1 MKAWCEHKGIT
12 YTTNEEMIKNEQV
25 LEKYNQ
31 IIIQLGA
38 EFGKWEQVK
47 RFALLPKE
55 FSIDGG
61 ELTPK
66 LSFKRK
72 VVLEKNADVIDK
84 IYKDAENYKG

>member
-1 MKAWCEHKGIT
+1 
-12 YTTNEEMIKNEQV
+12 MIKNEQV
-25 LEKYNQ
+25 LEKYDK
-31 IIIQLGA
+31 IVVDLGKD
-38 EFGKWEQVK
+38 FGKWEQVK
-47 RFALLPKE
+47 RFALLAKE

-72 VVLEKNADVIDK
+72 VILEKNKDTIDK

>member
-1 MKAWCEHKGIT
+1 MPEKGIP
-12 YTTNEEMIKNEQV
+12 YTTNEEIMTNAQV
-25 LEKYNQ
+25 LDKYNR
-31 IIIQLGA
+31 IIAQLGA

-47 RFALLPKE
+47 RFALLAKE

-72 VVLEKNADVIDK
+72 VVLEKNAAIIDQ
-84 IYKDAENYKG
+84 IYKDAENYKA

>member
-1 MKAWCEHKGIT
+1 
-12 YTTNEEMIKNEQV
+12 MIKNELV
-25 LEKYNQ
+25 LDKYNS
-31 IIIQLGA
+31 IISELGK

-47 RFALLPKE
+47 RFALLAKE

-72 VVLEKNADVIDK
+72 VILEKNKSTIEK
-84 IYKDAENYKG
+84 IYKDAENYKPEA